1 MLWPN
6 YANPLQGGCPHHC
19 CWRWFLF
26 GSFQAELSGCW
37 KFKHLLWVWLQ
48 SARGLREVHSA
59 SWDPWWVPVPHFWQ
73 FHYRV
78 MKGLTCSSFSL
89 FQSHQVFLIMAG
101 KEHQLKHMRSS
112 DTKVLTASFHLYIL
126 MTKLDLLQL
135 LLVGFRMASIQINSE
150 QCWGNRYV
158 IRAVS
163 VCWILHGSWGI
174 QSLHFSFLSPV
185 QWKGNSGQQRVM
197 SKELDS
203 SFFYAWEKFL
213 KPYRIR
219 IMLFS
224 TKSASLLT
232 TAKHWVFN
240 PSFYP
245 IPLCNLPD
253 KSKQSILLVDP
264 SYPSWEIKRCKT
276 PPWDPMEFRREIMN
290 TC

>member
-1 MLWPN
+1 MKPSFLPHGIWTAQRAKPAPSLGRLELPLRRTADGQLCLRIPLLAHTLQLVLWPN
-6 YANPLQGGCPHHC
+6 CANPLQGSCPHHC

-73 FHYRV
+73 FHYRL

-101 KEHQLKHMRSS
+101 KGHQLNHMRSS
-112 DTKVLTASFHLYIL
+112 DTKVLTLSFHLYIL
-126 MTKLDLLQL
+126 MTKLGLLQL
-135 LLVGFRMASIQINSE
+135 LLVGFRMASIQIKSE

-163 VCWILHGSWGI
+163 LCWILHGSWGI
-174 QSLHFSFLSPV
+174 QALYFPFLSPV

-203 SFFYAWEKFL
+203 SFFYAWEKF
-213 KPYRIR
+213 
-219 IMLFS
+219 
-224 TKSASLLT
+224 
-232 TAKHWVFN
+232 
-240 PSFYP
+240 
-245 IPLCNLPD
+245 
-253 KSKQSILLVDP
+253 
-264 SYPSWEIKRCKT
+264 
-276 PPWDPMEFRREIMN
+276 
-290 TC
+290 